1 MENANL
7 DSLNKFT
14 EVLHKQNEKGL
25 KKYGQPLDP
34 LDKRYDFLEMLLEEL
49 VDAVQYARSEQIK
62 RKNAADEIRRVIEP
76 NVIPMVYDQVNAL
89 LNQFEGK

>member
-1 MENANL
+1 MENAKL

-25 KKYGQPLDP
+25 EKYGQPLDP

-62 RKNAADEIRRVIEP
+62 RKYAADEIRRVIEP